1 MAEHEH
7 PFAGP
12 TRAEHDLDLGDGHWL
27 DWSTYEGERC
37 GGIITHV
44 RSDADYQKVLARL
57 VEAESVKNDDE
68 VKEFYRYCQ
77 GSFTI
82 AGSKWAQKHP
92 GTVWSW
98 NGEVEQPTLS
108 PSFLCH
114 CGDHGFVV
122 AGRWERV

>member
-1 MAEHEH
+1 MSEHEH

-12 TRAEHDLDLGDGHWL
+12 TRTQHDIDLGDGHWL

-57 VEAESVKNDDE
+57 AEAESIKDDDVE
-68 VKEFYRYCQ
+68 IREFYRYCS
-77 GSFTI
+77 GAFTI

-92 GTVWSW
+92 RRCLV
-98 NGEVEQPTLS
+98 VE
-108 PSFLCH
+108 
-114 CGDHGFVV
+114 
-122 AGRWERV
+122 W